1 MPTNNKKTILASNV
15 ERDPRIFTV
24 FMTLVMVTMFVVA
37 LIEKPDLRQSW
48 QLVAFTVLM
57 VIHIILHWLLEKAT
71 RISPKLIIVYILL
84 QGVLG
89 FLICWM
95 AELPAMIF
103 AIYMALLGE
112 AIGLF
117 GLKLSSLAASLYYM
131 TLAFINLQ
139 MLMDIGESSWLLIG
153 IIPVII
159 FVVLFVTLYQRQ
171 NDARESA
178 MALAKQLEEAN
189 QQLSQYVD
197 QVEDLTIINERQ
209 RMARELHD
217 TLSQGLTGIILQLEA
232 VEAHLSNQNTEK
244 AISIVSNA
252 MDQARSTLAEARNA
266 IDDLRSSHEKDLE
279 SSLRLEVSRFQNAAD
294 IVCDLEVKELSKIPE
309 KTAHIVVQ
317 NVAEG
322 LTNIARHARATHV
335 KVRAS
340 IIDGFLVVM
349 VEDNGVGFDPDQV
362 KSGHYGLLGMRERLR
377 MLAGTLEIRSIPGK
391 GTTLEMKVPV

>member
-1 MPTNNKKTILASNV
+1 MPTNNKKTILTSNV

-57 VIHIILHWLLEKAT
+57 VIHIVLHWLLEKTT

-112 AIGLF
+112 VIGLF

-139 MLMDIGESSWLLIG
+139 MLMDIGESSWLMIG
-153 IIPVII
+153 VIPVII
-159 FVVLFVTLYQRQ
+159 FVILFVTLYQRQ

-178 MALAKQLEEAN
+178 IALAKQLEQAN
-189 QQLSQYVD
+189 QQLSQYAD

-266 IDDLRSSHEKDLE
+266 IDDLRSSHDKDLE
-279 SSLRLEVSRFQNAAD
+279 SALRLEVTRFQNAAD
-294 IVCDLEVKELSKIPE
+294 IVCELEVKELSRIPE
-309 KTAHIVVQ
+309 KAVHIIVQ

-322 LTNIARHARATHV
+322 LTNIARHAQATRV
-335 KVRAS
+335 KVQAS
-340 IIDGFLVVM
+340 INDGFLVVI
-349 VEDNGVGFDPDQV
+349 VEDNGKGFDPNQV
-362 KSGHYGLLGMRERLR
+362 LSGHYGLLGIRERLR
-377 MLAGTLEIRSIPGK
+377 LLTGTLDIRSMPGK
-391 GTTLEMKVPV
+391 GTILEMKVPL